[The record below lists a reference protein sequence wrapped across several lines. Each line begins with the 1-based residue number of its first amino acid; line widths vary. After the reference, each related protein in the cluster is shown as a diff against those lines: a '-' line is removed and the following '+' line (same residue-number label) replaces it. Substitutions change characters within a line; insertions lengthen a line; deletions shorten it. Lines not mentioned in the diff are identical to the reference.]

1 MKKILCIGSVTAD
14 IILRTVEKLPA
25 PGELQAVENA
35 SLHIGGCA
43 ANAARDLCK
52 LGCQAQLCCK
62 VGTDQFGD
70 FVLLKAEDAGMD
82 AAGIVFDPSVSTTV
96 SIVTVNPDG
105 ERSFLYNP
113 GSTAAFTVEDIP
125 DRLVDWADIVFVAG
139 ALLTPAFDG
148 EPCARFLQQCQ
159 QAGKVTVMDTAWDYE
174 GRWREKIQAAWP
186 FLDWFLPSLEEAK
199 KLSGLEEAEEIAAY
213 FRSAGVRNVIIKLG
227 AKGVYV
233 LLQNG
238 KSRVLPGFKNITP
251 VDTTGAGDAFCA
263 GFLAG
268 LSMNWMPFD
277 SAVLGNAVGAH
288 CIMQVGASSGIRP
301 LSEILDFIEQRKG
314 DIHADR

>member
-14 IILRTVEKLPA
+14 IILRTVDNLPA
-25 PGELQAVENA
+25 PGELQAVENT

-52 LGCQAQLCCK
+52 LGCRAQLCCK

-70 FVLLKAEDAGMD
+70 FVLLKAEEAGMD
-82 AAGIVFDPSVSTTV
+82 AEGIVFDSSVSTTV
-96 SIVTVNPDG
+96 SIVTVNSDG

-113 GSTAAFTVEDIP
+113 GSTAAFTAADIP
-125 DRLVDWADIVFVAG
+125 SRLVDWADIVFVAG

-148 EPCARFLQQCQ
+148 GPCAQFLRQCQ
-159 QAGKVTVMDTAWDYE
+159 KAGKVTVMDTAWDYE
-174 GRWREKIQAAWP
+174 GRWREKIEAAWP
-186 FLDWFLPSLEEAK
+186 YLDWFMPSLEEAK
-199 KLSGLEEAEEIAAY
+199 KLSGLEDAEEIARY
-213 FRSAGVRNVIIKLG
+213 FRKAGVRNVIIKLG
-227 AKGVYV
+227 ANGVYV
-233 LLQNG
+233 LMESG
-238 KSRVLPGFKNITP
+238 ESRVVPGFKNIVP
-251 VDTTGAGDAFCA
+251 LDTTGAGDAFCA

-268 LSMNWMPFD
+268 LSMEWPPLE
-277 SAVLGNAVGAH
+277 SAELGNAVGAH

-301 LSEILDFIEQRKG
+301 LSEILAFIEQRKG